1 MYFLASDLV
10 LKFSSSFPLVSTE
23 RSVGVVFFILLNLYY
38 YNKKKLKSG
47 VRTTTLLDISLIRNR
62 YCHKASQFLGG
73 NAVSFGKAC

>member
-38 YNKKKLKSG
+38 NNKKKWL
-47 VRTTTLLDISLIRNR
+47 
-62 YCHKASQFLGG
+62 A
-73 NAVSFGKAC
+73 

>member
-38 YNKKKLKSG
+38 YNKKKMANVNCTEIFKP
-47 VRTTTLLDISLIRNR
+47 D
-62 YCHKASQFLGG
+62 QQ
-73 NAVSFGKAC
+73 